1 MAEFGYARVSTGE
14 QVVDL
19 QVCALVEAGVPA
31 GSITAETASGTDPT
45 RPGLRRLL
53 GQLGEG
59 DRLTVW
65 RFDRVFRSTRHMLEL
80 TDDLAVRGVE
90 FRSLR
95 ESIDTSTS
103 TGRFFFTVVAAMSQ
117 MEADL
122 IRERTSAGLAAAK
135 AAGRQLGRPTSI
147 TAAQAVMVPRLLA
160 EGSTQRA
167 AAAATGLSRAAVG
180 RLARGEIATLNLDNG
195 EDPDLLTSLPT

>member
-14 QVVDL
+14 QSVDL
-19 QVCALVEAGVPA
+19 QVRALVEAGVPA
-31 GSITAETASGTDPT
+31 ESIVCETASGTDPT
-45 RPGLRRLL
+45 RPGLRLLL
-53 GQLGEG
+53 GRLGKG

-80 TDDLAVRGVE
+80 TDDLAERGVE
-90 FRSLR
+90 FRSVR

-103 TGRFFFTVVAAMSQ
+103 TGKFFFTVVAAMGQ

-135 AAGRQLGRPTSI
+135 ASGKQLGRPTNI
-147 TAAQAVMVPRLLA
+147 TAAQASMVRRLLA

-180 RLARGEIATLNLDNG
+180 RLSRGEITTLSPHG
-195 EDPDLLTSLPT
+195 SEDANLLTSSPD

>member
-1 MAEFGYARVSTGE
+1 MAEFGYARVSTGD
-14 QVVDL
+14 QSVDL
-19 QVCALVEAGVPA
+19 QVRALVEAGVPA
-31 GSITAETASGTDPT
+31 TGIVTETASGTDPT
-45 RPGLRRLL
+45 RPGLRGLL
-53 GQLGEG
+53 GRLGEG

-80 TDDLAVRGVE
+80 TDDLATRGVE

-103 TGRFFFTVVAAMSQ
+103 MGRFFFTVVAAMSQ

-135 AAGRQLGRPTSI
+135 ASGKQLGRPSAI
-147 TAAQAVMVPRLLA
+147 TPAQAAMVRRLLA

-167 AAAATGLSRAAVG
+167 AAAATGVSRAAAG
-180 RLARGEIATLNLDNG
+180 RLARGEITTLNDAIDD
-195 EDPDLLTSLPT
+195 DPDLLT